1 MKTTLK
7 SQLIR
12 RFVAVIFLTS
22 LVSSLVGI
30 FLIDKWTVGQ
40 AQDRVNNSLNS
51 AREILNHR
59 LENIKTSVYF
69 SSFRAT
75 IQEGLL
81 KKDRVAL
88 KEILGGIRKEGQIDL
103 LTITDDKGK
112 VVFRARNPVVFGDDV
127 SDGGIV
133 KEVLATRKTISSIEI
148 FPYESIQKEGE
159 DLAQQSIIKFVET
172 PEVKPRKGPEP
183 GSAMVLISASPI
195 LDGAGKFLGV
205 LYGGEVLNRNYSLV
219 DRVKD
224 ILYQNEKHRGK
235 EIGVVTL
242 FLKDLRIST
251 NIQDG
256 NGLRA
261 IGTRVS
267 DEVYDKV
274 LIKGEKSAGQALAV
288 HDWYVTAYEPVRN
301 RKNENIGILAVGM
314 LEQKFVDMRTE
325 ALLIFL
331 GITILGMGLSI
342 VIANYSSRS
351 VVKPVENLRKVSDQ
365 ISQGDFSARVKVES
379 GNEIGELERTFNLMA
394 SSLQEREKEIRR
406 LNEQRLMR
414 SEKLAAIGRLAA
426 GIAHEINNPL
436 TSVLTFSSL
445 LLRKAEDW
453 QKERLEII
461 VKETTRCREIVKGL
475 LDFARQS
482 EPKKELTDVNR
493 IIKTALTLTKN
504 QLAKAREKAIVLEK
518 ELDSLPSLHV
528 DPNQILE
535 VFVNI
540 FINAVDAMPQKGTL
554 KVTSRKIEAEG
565 AIEIRVA
572 DTGHGIPPEI
582 LGRIF
587 DPFFTTKEAGKGTG
601 LGLAVSHGIVERH
614 NGTIDVESTVGQG
627 TTFIIRLPLE

>member
-7 SQLIR
+7 SQLIK

-22 LVSSLVGI
+22 LISSVVGI
-30 FLIDKWTVGQ
+30 FLIDRWTVGQ
-40 AQDRVNNSLNS
+40 AQDRVSNSLNS

-59 LENIKTSVYF
+59 LENIKTSIYF
-69 SSFRAT
+69 SSFRT
-75 IQEGLL
+75 SIQEGLS
-81 KKDRVAL
+81 KKDRMAL

-112 VVFRARNPVVFGDDV
+112 VVLRGRNPLVFGDDA
-127 SDGGIV
+127 SNNEIV
-133 KEVLATRKTISSIEI
+133 KEVLTTQKTVSSVEI
-148 FPYESIQKEGE
+148 LPYESIQKEGE
-159 DLAQQSIIKFVET
+159 DLAQQSIIKSVET
-172 PEVKPRKGPEP
+172 PEIKSRKGPEQ

-224 ILYQNEKHRGK
+224 ILYQNERHGGK

-251 NIQDG
+251 NIQGG

-274 LIKGEKSAGQALAV
+274 LIKGEKSAGQALVV

-325 ALLIFL
+325 ALFIFL
-331 GITILGMGLSI
+331 GITVLGMGLSI

-365 ISQGDFSARVKVES
+365 ISQGDFSARVKVQS

-493 IIKTALTLTKN
+493 IVETALTLTKN

-518 ELDSLPSLHV
+518 ELGVLPSLHV

-565 AIEIRVA
+565 AIEVRIA
-572 DTGHGIPPEI
+572 DTGHGISPEN
-582 LGRIF
+582 LGKIF